1 VAAGASGVPAK
12 ARAAMVACRDERRVS
27 APLPAIPVIPVIPAP
42 VMIVTAIDAATVM
55 RRLGDR
61 VRWVCTTNEANT
73 LLQVKANA
81 AELLSNR
88 RCQARVFVTQG
99 CTRDIPWGDSGNAH
113 ATLAVCC

>member
-1 VAAGASGVPAK
+1 
-12 ARAAMVACRDERRVS
+12 MVACRDEPRVS

-73 LLQVKANA
+73 PLQVKANA
-81 AELLSNR
+81 AELSSE
-88 RCQARVFVTQG
+88 QAVPGAGVRHPGLHQG
-99 CTRDIPWGDSGNAH
+99 HPWADWGNAH